1 MEKKQVIFDYIEGTF
16 PHHQYSLT
24 IEMEFPEFEGSPRE
38 RKLQQLWYLDEMDKR
53 PFMDEHDMQII
64 LDYRI
69 VEGSEKSNEYLDFLN
84 FLKVSQVV
92 LGLDGKMLHHVL
104 EYAAHS
110 TTIFGK
116 GKSNGDKLMEILDGV
131 RLSLMAQSTVWD
143 KVLGEVQ
150 DVETTTEKILP
161 DFDYYNK
168 KLTE

>member
-1 MEKKQVIFDYIEGTF
+1 
-16 PHHQYSLT
+16 
-24 IEMEFPEFEGSPRE
+24 MEFPEFEGSPRE

-53 PFMDEHDMQII
+53 PFMDEHDIQII

-69 VEGSEKSNEYLDFLN
+69 VDESKKSNEYMDFLN
-84 FLKVSQVV
+84 FLKASQNV
-92 LGLDGKMLHHVL
+92 LELDGKILHHVL
-104 EYAAHS
+104 EYAMHS
-110 TTIFGK
+110 TAIFGK
-116 GKSNGDKLMEILDGV
+116 GKSNGEKLTEILDGV

-143 KVLGEVQ
+143 KVLGEEP